1 MARLSASQ
9 RRLVAEQLAAWM
21 RERIEDESTDVEFTV
36 ENGFHVEMA
45 DDLESAHP
53 EPNGTATLVIRINGG
68 AQNTGD
74 LGGDARA
81 DAA

>member
-1 MARLSASQ
+1 MARFSRAQ
-9 RRLVAEQLAAWM
+9 RRALAEQLAAWM
-21 RERIEDESTDVEFTV
+21 RERVQDESTDVEFTV
-36 ENGFHVEMA
+36 EHGFHVEVG

-53 EPNGTATLVIRINGG
+53 RPNGTATLVLRINGG

-74 LGGDARA
+74 LAGGARA